1 MTECISE
8 GLYRIPVPLPG
19 NPLRELN
26 SYLLRGRERSLLI
39 DTGFRQEEGRRALF
53 AGLAELDVDPRDVD
67 VALTHL
73 HSDHSGLAPEVVGET
88 GWIYVSGPDRAYLE
102 QPEEAKWAH
111 TDAFYISEGFPPE
124 LLAQNRANPARA
136 LAPVPTGRY
145 RTLEPGA
152 VLEAGGRRLTCLPA
166 PGHTPGQLC
175 FWDESDGILFT
186 GDHVLFDIS
195 PNITPWNGMEDALGC
210 YLDSLRAVRE
220 LPARLAL
227 PGHRRPGALAP
238 RVDALLEHHARR
250 LDELTAILRA
260 RPGSTAYEAAAHMT
274 WNIRSRSCRG
284 RVHRP
289 PGPSAPAGTAPARAA
304 GRCVACLGPLTASA
318 GRQRYIFLFFIFSF
332 ILFLMF
338 FPKPTQFTSILSIC
352 IIIPLF
358 SQTRPAKN
366 GAHRNPPWGKAMSGF
381 TESNKFVTKGDA
393 LLCLALTSPWFP
405 APVRP

>member
-53 AGLAELDVDPRDVD
+53 AGLAELDVDPGDVD

-88 GWIYVSGPDRAYLE
+88 GWIYVSGPDRVYLE
-102 QPEEAKWAH
+102 QPEDTKWAH

-220 LPARLAL
+220 LPPAWLCPA
-227 PGHRRPGALAP
+227 
-238 RVDALLEHHARR
+238 
-250 LDELTAILRA
+250 TA
-260 RPGSTAYEAAAHMT
+260 
-274 WNIRSRSCRG
+274 
-284 RVHRP
+284 
-289 PGPSAPAGTAPARAA
+289 
-304 GRCVACLGPLTASA
+304 
-318 GRQRYIFLFFIFSF
+318 
-332 ILFLMF
+332 
-338 FPKPTQFTSILSIC
+338 
-352 IIIPLF
+352 
-358 SQTRPAKN
+358 
-366 GAHRNPPWGKAMSGF
+366 
-381 TESNKFVTKGDA
+381 
-393 LLCLALTSPWFP
+393 
-405 APVRP
+405 APVRWPPGWMPCWSTTPAAWTS

>member
-250 LDELTAILRA
+250 LDELTAIRESSDGQLLVFYRFKDELERMRA
-260 RPGSTAYEAAAHMT
+260 RFGSDLHEVHEPDIVARWNRGEVPMLAAHPLSAKFGLNLQEGGHEVVWT
-274 WNIRSRSCRG
+274 TLPWSLDDYSQANARLNRSGQRDTVV
-284 RVHRP
+284 VHRLVER
-289 PGPSAPAGTAPARAA
+289 GTVDERILDVLAERASLHDSVMA
-304 GRCVACLGPLTASA
+304 ALR
-318 GRQRYIFLFFIFSF
+318 
-332 ILFLMF
+332 
-338 FPKPTQFTSILSIC
+338 
-352 IIIPLF
+352 
-358 SQTRPAKN
+358 RP
-366 GAHRNPPWGKAMSGF
+366 
-381 TESNKFVTKGDA
+381 
-393 LLCLALTSPWFP
+393 
-405 APVRP
+405 

>member
-1 MTECISE
+1 MDRGQKGAHVMTECISE

-152 VLEAGGRRLTCLPA
+152 VLEAGGPALWRR
-166 PGHTPGQLC
+166 G
-175 FWDESDGILFT
+175 
-186 GDHVLFDIS
+186 
-195 PNITPWNGMEDALGC
+195 
-210 YLDSLRAVRE
+210 
-220 LPARLAL
+220 
-227 PGHRRPGALAP
+227 
-238 RVDALLEHHARR
+238 LL
-250 LDELTAILRA
+250 
-260 RPGSTAYEAAAHMT
+260 
-274 WNIRSRSCRG
+274 
-284 RVHRP
+284 
-289 PGPSAPAGTAPARAA
+289 
-304 GRCVACLGPLTASA
+304 
-318 GRQRYIFLFFIFSF
+318 
-332 ILFLMF
+332 
-338 FPKPTQFTSILSIC
+338 
-352 IIIPLF
+352 
-358 SQTRPAKN
+358 
-366 GAHRNPPWGKAMSGF
+366 
-381 TESNKFVTKGDA
+381 
-393 LLCLALTSPWFP
+393 
-405 APVRP
+405 

>member
-152 VLEAGGRRLTCLPA
+152 VLEAAAGSPACPRPVTPLASSASGTSRTAFSLPA
-166 PGHTPGQLC
+166 TTCSLTSAP
-175 FWDESDGILFT
+175 
-186 GDHVLFDIS
+186 IS
-195 PNITPWNGMEDALGC
+195 RLGTAWRTPWDAIWTACGPCGGC
-210 YLDSLRAVRE
+210 P
-220 LPARLAL
+220 PAWLCPA
-227 PGHRRPGALAP
+227 
-238 RVDALLEHHARR
+238 
-250 LDELTAILRA
+250 TA
-260 RPGSTAYEAAAHMT
+260 
-274 WNIRSRSCRG
+274 
-284 RVHRP
+284 
-289 PGPSAPAGTAPARAA
+289 
-304 GRCVACLGPLTASA
+304 
-318 GRQRYIFLFFIFSF
+318 
-332 ILFLMF
+332 
-338 FPKPTQFTSILSIC
+338 
-352 IIIPLF
+352 
-358 SQTRPAKN
+358 
-366 GAHRNPPWGKAMSGF
+366 
-381 TESNKFVTKGDA
+381 
-393 LLCLALTSPWFP
+393 
-405 APVRP
+405 APVRWPPGWTPCWSTTPAAWTS

>member
-102 QPEEAKWAH
+102 QPEDTKWAH

-124 LLAQNRANPARA
+124 LLAQNRSNPARA

-227 PGHRRPGALAP
+227 PGHRRPGALYRHVSEDEGGGERP
-238 RVDALLEHHARR
+238 HPARR
-250 LDELTAILRA
+250 PAGGRGEKLSDGQRGLGGGQTRGGPG
-260 RPGSTAYEAAAHMT
+260 PGS
-274 WNIRSRSCRG
+274 G
-284 RVHRP
+284 
-289 PGPSAPAGTAPARAA
+289 AA
-304 GRCVACLGPLTASA
+304 GLCERGA
-318 GRQRYIFLFFIFSF
+318 GGL
-332 ILFLMF
+332 
-338 FPKPTQFTSILSIC
+338 
-352 IIIPLF
+352 
-358 SQTRPAKN
+358 
-366 GAHRNPPWGKAMSGF
+366 
-381 TESNKFVTKGDA
+381 
-393 LLCLALTSPWFP
+393 
-405 APVRP
+405 

>member
-102 QPEEAKWAH
+102 QPEDTKWAH

-152 VLEAGGRRLTCLPA
+152 VLGAAAGSPACPRPVTPPASSASGTSRTAFSLPA
-166 PGHTPGQLC
+166 TTCSLTSAP
-175 FWDESDGILFT
+175 
-186 GDHVLFDIS
+186 IS
-195 PNITPWNGMEDALGC
+195 RLGTAWRTPWDA
-210 YLDSLRAVRE
+210 
-220 LPARLAL
+220 
-227 PGHRRPGALAP
+227 
-238 RVDALLEHHARR
+238 
-250 LDELTAILRA
+250 IW
-260 RPGSTAYEAAAHMT
+260 TAYGPCG
-274 WNIRSRSCRG
+274 SC
-284 RVHRP
+284 P
-289 PGPSAPAGTAPARAA
+289 PACPCPATA
-304 GRCVACLGPLTASA
+304 
-318 GRQRYIFLFFIFSF
+318 
-332 ILFLMF
+332 
-338 FPKPTQFTSILSIC
+338 
-352 IIIPLF
+352 
-358 SQTRPAKN
+358 
-366 GAHRNPPWGKAMSGF
+366 
-381 TESNKFVTKGDA
+381 
-393 LLCLALTSPWFP
+393 
-405 APVRP
+405 APVRWPPGWTPCWSTTPTAWTS

>member
-274 WNIRSRSCRG
+274 WNIRSRSWDDFPLAQKWFAVGECIAHLTICAG
-284 RVHRP
+284 RDGSSASSRTVCGM
-289 PGPSAPAGTAPARAA
+289 PGPFNRVRRAA
-304 GRCVACLGPLTASA
+304 AVH
-318 GRQRYIFLFFIFSF
+318 F
-332 ILFLMF
+332 
-338 FPKPTQFTSILSIC
+338 
-352 IIIPLF
+352 PLF
-358 SQTRPAKN
+358 Y
-366 GAHRNPPWGKAMSGF
+366 
-381 TESNKFVTKGDA
+381 
-393 LLCLALTSPWFP
+393 LLFYSISDVLSKTDTVYFNFIYLYYYSPFFADPTSKKW
-405 APVRP
+405 RT

>member
-210 YLDSLRAVRE
+210 YLDSLRTVRG

-227 PGHRRPGALAP
+227 PGHRRPGTLAP
-238 RVDALLEHHARR
+238 GW
-250 LDELTAILRA
+250 T
-260 RPGSTAYEAAAHMT
+260 PCWSTTPAA
-274 WNIRSRSCRG
+274 W
-284 RVHRP
+284 
-289 PGPSAPAGTAPARAA
+289 
-304 GRCVACLGPLTASA
+304 
-318 GRQRYIFLFFIFSF
+318 
-332 ILFLMF
+332 
-338 FPKPTQFTSILSIC
+338 TS
-352 IIIPLF
+352 
-358 SQTRPAKN
+358 
-366 GAHRNPPWGKAMSGF
+366 
-381 TESNKFVTKGDA
+381 
-393 LLCLALTSPWFP
+393 
-405 APVRP
+405 

>member
-102 QPEEAKWAH
+102 QPEDTKWAH

-152 VLEAGGRRLTCLPA
+152 VLEAGGPVTPPASSASGTSRTAFSLPA
-166 PGHTPGQLC
+166 TTCSLTSAP
-175 FWDESDGILFT
+175 
-186 GDHVLFDIS
+186 IS
-195 PNITPWNGMEDALGC
+195 RLGTAWRTPWDA
-210 YLDSLRAVRE
+210 
-220 LPARLAL
+220 
-227 PGHRRPGALAP
+227 
-238 RVDALLEHHARR
+238 
-250 LDELTAILRA
+250 IW
-260 RPGSTAYEAAAHMT
+260 TAYGPCG
-274 WNIRSRSCRG
+274 SC
-284 RVHRP
+284 P
-289 PGPSAPAGTAPARAA
+289 PACPCPATA
-304 GRCVACLGPLTASA
+304 
-318 GRQRYIFLFFIFSF
+318 
-332 ILFLMF
+332 
-338 FPKPTQFTSILSIC
+338 
-352 IIIPLF
+352 
-358 SQTRPAKN
+358 
-366 GAHRNPPWGKAMSGF
+366 
-381 TESNKFVTKGDA
+381 
-393 LLCLALTSPWFP
+393 
-405 APVRP
+405 APVRWPPGWTPCWSTTPTAWTS

>member
-102 QPEEAKWAH
+102 QPEDTKWAH

-152 VLEAGGRRLTCLPA
+152 VLEAGGR
-166 PGHTPGQLC
+166 
-175 FWDESDGILFT
+175 
-186 GDHVLFDIS
+186 
-195 PNITPWNGMEDALGC
+195 
-210 YLDSLRAVRE
+210 
-220 LPARLAL
+220 
-227 PGHRRPGALAP
+227 
-238 RVDALLEHHARR
+238 
-250 LDELTAILRA
+250 
-260 RPGSTAYEAAAHMT
+260 
-274 WNIRSRSCRG
+274 
-284 RVHRP
+284 
-289 PGPSAPAGTAPARAA
+289 
-304 GRCVACLGPLTASA
+304 
-318 GRQRYIFLFFIFSF
+318 
-332 ILFLMF
+332 
-338 FPKPTQFTSILSIC
+338 
-352 IIIPLF
+352 
-358 SQTRPAKN
+358 
-366 GAHRNPPWGKAMSGF
+366 
-381 TESNKFVTKGDA
+381 
-393 LLCLALTSPWFP
+393 
-405 APVRP
+405 

>member
-39 DTGFRQEEGRRALF
+39 DTGFRQEEGRHALF

-152 VLEAGGRRLTCLPA
+152 VLEAGAGSPACPRPVTPLASSASGTSRTAFSLPA
-166 PGHTPGQLC
+166 TTCSLTSAP
-175 FWDESDGILFT
+175 
-186 GDHVLFDIS
+186 IS
-195 PNITPWNGMEDALGC
+195 RLGTAWRTPWDAIWTACGPC
-210 YLDSLRAVRE
+210 GSCP
-220 LPARLAL
+220 PAWLCPA
-227 PGHRRPGALAP
+227 
-238 RVDALLEHHARR
+238 
-250 LDELTAILRA
+250 TA
-260 RPGSTAYEAAAHMT
+260 
-274 WNIRSRSCRG
+274 
-284 RVHRP
+284 
-289 PGPSAPAGTAPARAA
+289 
-304 GRCVACLGPLTASA
+304 
-318 GRQRYIFLFFIFSF
+318 
-332 ILFLMF
+332 
-338 FPKPTQFTSILSIC
+338 
-352 IIIPLF
+352 
-358 SQTRPAKN
+358 
-366 GAHRNPPWGKAMSGF
+366 
-381 TESNKFVTKGDA
+381 
-393 LLCLALTSPWFP
+393 
-405 APVRP
+405 APVRWPPGWTPCWSTTPAAWTS

>member
-53 AGLAELDVDPRDVD
+53 AGLAELDVDPGDVD

-88 GWIYVSGPDRAYLE
+88 GWIYVSGPDRVYLE
-102 QPEEAKWAH
+102 QPEDTKWAH

-195 PNITPWNGMEDALGC
+195 PNITPWNGMAVS
-210 YLDSLRAVRE
+210 YTHLRAHE
-220 LPARLAL
+220 
-227 PGHRRPGALAP
+227 
-238 RVDALLEHHARR
+238 
-250 LDELTAILRA
+250 T
-260 RPGSTAYEAAAHMT
+260 
-274 WNIRSRSCRG
+274 
-284 RVHRP
+284 
-289 PGPSAPAGTAPARAA
+289 
-304 GRCVACLGPLTASA
+304 
-318 GRQRYIFLFFIFSF
+318 
-332 ILFLMF
+332 
-338 FPKPTQFTSILSIC
+338 
-352 IIIPLF
+352 
-358 SQTRPAKN
+358 
-366 GAHRNPPWGKAMSGF
+366 
-381 TESNKFVTKGDA
+381 
-393 LLCLALTSPWFP
+393 
-405 APVRP
+405 